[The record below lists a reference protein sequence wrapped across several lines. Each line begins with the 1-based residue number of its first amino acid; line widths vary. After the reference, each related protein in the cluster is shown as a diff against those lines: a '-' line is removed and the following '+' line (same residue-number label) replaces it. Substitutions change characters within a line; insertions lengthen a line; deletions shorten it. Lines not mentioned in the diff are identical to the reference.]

1 MPWSR
6 ILQSKRSIFQSPF
19 WEGVIVKGVGDYLMH
34 LFALLLIQMH
44 SSFSGFWILWI
55 SSTYKWM
62 LWGLIIAPC
71 LYTWM
76 FKSVI
81 WLLASRALKDSSP
94 LLHLGSCPR
103 VPWALHLH
111 HHRIRPLSYLFI
123 DPYLVHWSHVICH
136 FVCLVTIYMDIR
148 FCVLPSLSQCFFL
161 YLLSLSYFATKRGR
175 QDWFCYVLLSIDIYL
190 HAWLAFLAHIF
201 LLILIWLHCLYIF
214 PHITLPCV
222 FVFGCIVLSS
232 RCGRMNF
239 RWALL
244 SVT

>member
-1 MPWSR
+1 MMPLQKQPLLKKLLRRRLRYMPWSR

-123 DPYLVHWSHVICH
+123 DPYLVHWSHVI
-136 FVCLVTIYMDIR
+136 
-148 FCVLPSLSQCFFL
+148 
-161 YLLSLSYFATKRGR
+161 
-175 QDWFCYVLLSIDIYL
+175 SI
-190 HAWLAFLAHIF
+190 
-201 LLILIWLHCLYIF
+201 
-214 PHITLPCV
+214 
-222 FVFGCIVLSS
+222 S
-232 RCGRMNF
+232 
-239 RWALL
+239 
-244 SVT
+244 